1 MGSTVTLGN
10 SITRPSLSAPS
21 NATSFAAQDLAHV
34 AARTEHEHVED
45 RGAGVAFSDPP
56 SEPRAAAPRPAAAPT
71 GRSRGSAPV
80 LYGGVLE
87 HPDASLG
94 VLPDDDG

>member
-45 RGAGVAFSDPP
+45 RGAGGVLGSSF
-56 SEPRAAAPRPAAAPT
+56 RAASSSSST
-71 GRSRGSAPV
+71 SGSS
-80 LYGGVLE
+80 YGT
-87 HPDASLG
+87 
-94 VLPDDDG
+94 